1 MAQVSTPPE
10 RMMHRFEMAALS
22 SPPVRVWIEDRADSN
37 VSLNACCLSCDD
49 AMVVVGLVYHI
60 RSYIVC
66 LLCVAVRR
74 NVL

>member
-49 AMVVVGLVYHI
+49 AMVVVGLVL
-60 RSYIVC
+60 SYRRFA
-66 LLCVAVRR
+66 LCSCP
-74 NVL
+74 

>member
-1 MAQVSTPPE
+1 
-10 RMMHRFEMAALS
+10 
-22 SPPVRVWIEDRADSN
+22 VRVWIEDRADSN

-49 AMVVVGLVYHI
+49 AMVVVGLVYHT
-60 RSYIVC
+60 VG